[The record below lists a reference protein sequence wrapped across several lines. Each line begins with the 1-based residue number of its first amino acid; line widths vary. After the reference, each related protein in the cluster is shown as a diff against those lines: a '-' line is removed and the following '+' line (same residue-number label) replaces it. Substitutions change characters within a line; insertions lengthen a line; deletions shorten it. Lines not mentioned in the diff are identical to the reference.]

1 MATIFTYR
9 VPSGAT
15 ADATKRITGVAGID
29 ATKRITV
36 APTIAATQRV
46 GETVFAELTLLMET
60 GVDFLLE
67 GGTAL
72 VLE

>member
-1 MATIFTYR
+1 MPTIFTRR

-15 ADATKRITGVAGID
+15 ADATKRITGVPGID
-29 ATKRITV
+29 ATKRVTV
-36 APTIAATQRV
+36 APTLDSTKRI
-46 GETVFAELTLLMET
+46 GETVLAELTLLVET
-60 GVDFLLE
+60 GADFLLE